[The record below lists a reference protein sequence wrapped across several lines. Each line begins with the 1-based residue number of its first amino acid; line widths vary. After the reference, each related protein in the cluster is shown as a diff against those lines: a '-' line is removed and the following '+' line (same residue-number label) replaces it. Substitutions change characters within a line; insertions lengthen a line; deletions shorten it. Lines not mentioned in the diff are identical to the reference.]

1 MPWYNTYSVKERFLN
16 AVVFFRP
23 CLSWRDVQHIIAIS
37 SVKVCE
43 HASDFP
49 LTKAKRG
56 SNRQLWNDL
65 MLVNLTLINSFDT
78 IFTCPY
84 TIDISFP
91 TKCRSESFS
100 NFEFFFFASQHD
112 VDDDDY
118 HTNGAGYH
126 HSHKYGFGL
135 LDSWRLVNTA
145 KVIMLQIFLNNRAPI
160 KSKL

>member
-1 MPWYNTYSVKERFLN
+1 M
-16 AVVFFRP
+16 FRV
-23 CLSWRDVQHIIAIS
+23 LDLRQ
-37 SVKVCE
+37 
-43 HASDFP
+43 SDFP
-49 LTKAKRG
+49 LTKAKR

-84 TIDISFP
+84 TMDTSFP

-112 VDDDDY
+112 VDEDDY

-145 KVIMLQIFLNNRAPI
+145 KVIMLQIFLNNGEPI

>member
-1 MPWYNTYSVKERFLN
+1 
-16 AVVFFRP
+16 
-23 CLSWRDVQHIIAIS
+23 
-37 SVKVCE
+37 
-43 HASDFP
+43 
-49 LTKAKRG
+49 
-56 SNRQLWNDL
+56 

-84 TIDISFP
+84 TIDTSFP

-100 NFEFFFFASQHD
+100 NFEFFFLAFQHD
-112 VDDDDY
+112 VDEDDY

-145 KVIMLQIFLNNRAPI
+145 KAWAAVPWMTSWSTPVIHVGKQIPSSSNRLVEKYHGMLETTATQKQLGNHFE
-160 KSKL
+160 